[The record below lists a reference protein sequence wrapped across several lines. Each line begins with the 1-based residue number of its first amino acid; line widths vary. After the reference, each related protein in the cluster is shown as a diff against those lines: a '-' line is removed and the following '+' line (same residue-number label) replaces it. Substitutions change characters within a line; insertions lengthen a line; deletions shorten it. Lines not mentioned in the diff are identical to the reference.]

1 MAQTEATTRPLS
13 VGEAAVTT
21 GLSVHTLRYYERI
34 GLLDPISRASSGHRT
49 YTPVDIGWIEFLK
62 CLRATG
68 MPIETMK
75 RYVDAQREGDHTLL
89 DRLAI
94 LESHREAVLDRIAEL
109 KRYLETINYKV
120 AYYTAEKE
128 KKER

>member
-1 MAQTEATTRPLS
+1 MAQTETISRQLS
-13 VGEAAVTT
+13 VGEAAETT

-34 GLLDPISRASSGHRT
+34 GLLDPIQRASSGHRT
-49 YTPVDIGWIEFLK
+49 YTDYDIGWIEFLK

-75 RYVDAQREGDHTLL
+75 RYVDAQREGDHTIS

-94 LESHREAVLDRIAEL
+94 LDSHRREVLDRIAEL
-109 KRYLETINYKV
+109 ERYLDTINRKV
-120 AYYTAEKE
+120 RYYTAEKE
-128 KKER
+128 KRGQ